1 TASDSGRRRATGQA
15 PKSQVAD
22 ANRRAGRTLQTSD
35 QRPGPERAAN
45 LSGLDLNGS
54 AQVNGDTAREHRVVQ
69 FCLHR
74 FQPRGHVECQLS
86 VYRVARVD
94 VVEKH
99 TVRPAGAVEVY
110 VRARACVVF
119 PAAGIVNILA

>member
-1 TASDSGRRRATGQA
+1 MRGE
-15 PKSQVAD
+15 P
-22 ANRRAGRTLQTSD
+22 LY
-35 QRPGPERAAN
+35 
-45 LSGLDLNGS
+45 LNGS

-69 FCLHR
+69 FCLHC

-86 VYRVARVD
+86 VYRVAWVD

-119 PAAGIVNILA
+119 PAAGIVNILAGVIEGLRLAADIGDCDVQDRVGALRGVTEAISGVANRLGL